1 MDSSKTNLNSLTK
14 PEPCGNS
21 EPRTR
26 VRRHSK
32 PRRLRVSAISA
43 DEQRRPGV
51 GTLTRTR
58 NLVLAALRVW
68 ELKRGI
74 HS

>member
-1 MDSSKTNLNSLTK
+1 MDSRKRELNDLTK
-14 PEPCGNS
+14 T
-21 EPRTR
+21 EPRAR
-26 VRRHSK
+26 VRRHSR
-32 PRRLRVSAISA
+32 PRRVRGSAGS
-43 DEQRRPGV
+43 DELKQRPGV

-74 HS
+74 RS